1 MPAWTTACLP
11 GRGQRY
17 GWALGRLITPRCP
30 AVHSAESFDPIH
42 VDGALPGYS
51 WHRRARECHRLA
63 SIDNRN
69 RVLLRSV
76 LVVGR
81 SAAVRCFRHAGPGCQ
96 GGLTLAPPVHRQ
108 RDEVRP
114 VLEVAEDHAALPA
127 GAAPGGGEPQRAP
140 AVGAWPPQAWRA
152 CSSRLPQEAQ
162 ILTISHRPPGGD
174 QSPQCRPSRHIALLR
189 ILISAP

>member
-30 AVHSAESFDPIH
+30 AVHSAESFDPIL
-42 VDGALPGYS
+42 VDVDVDIDGALPGYS

-96 GGLTLAPPVHRQ
+96 GGLTLAPPVSPPRGVIDHR
-108 RDEVRP
+108 RAVP
-114 VLEVAEDHAALPA
+114 VCRGRAGWAGLSGPSALFPLLL
-127 GAAPGGGEPQRAP
+127 P
-140 AVGAWPPQAWRA
+140 
-152 CSSRLPQEAQ
+152 SRLK
-162 ILTISHRPPGGD
+162 LSKVGG
-174 QSPQCRPSRHIALLR
+174 R
-189 ILISAP
+189 